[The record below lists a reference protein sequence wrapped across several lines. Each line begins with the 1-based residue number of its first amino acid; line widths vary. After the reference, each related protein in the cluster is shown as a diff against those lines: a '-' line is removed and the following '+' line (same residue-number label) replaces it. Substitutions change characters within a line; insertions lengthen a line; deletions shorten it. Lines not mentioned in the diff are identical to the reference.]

1 MPSFMAA
8 MEAGRT
14 GTQIGDNTNKFDF
27 TYIPNAAHAHLLAA
41 DRLSPTHPKHARVAG
56 QAFFISNGTPVPF
69 WDFPRALWR
78 EAGHVPAKV
87 TVLPKPVALV
97 IAWLME
103 VWAWISGGTAPLTR
117 FRVAMVTTTRW
128 CDISKARDALDYEPL
143 YSLDEGIRRTIKVCE
158 QVPFLGYSLKRH
170 SLGCSGGWRHKKV
183 GRRRSER

>member
-8 MEAGRT
+8 MQAGRT

-41 DRLSPTHPKHARVAG
+41 DRLSPAHPQHARVAG

-78 EAGHVPAKV
+78 EAGHVPARV
-87 TVLPKPVALV
+87 TVLPKLVALV
-97 IAWLME
+97 LAWLME
-103 VWAWISGGTAPLTR
+103 VWAWLSGGTAPLTR

-128 CDISKARDALDYEPL
+128 CDISRARDALDYEPL
-143 YSLDEGIRRTIKVCE
+143 YSLDEGIRRSVKV
-158 QVPFLGYSLKRH
+158 
-170 SLGCSGGWRHKKV
+170 SGH
-183 GRRRSER
+183 GRSSR